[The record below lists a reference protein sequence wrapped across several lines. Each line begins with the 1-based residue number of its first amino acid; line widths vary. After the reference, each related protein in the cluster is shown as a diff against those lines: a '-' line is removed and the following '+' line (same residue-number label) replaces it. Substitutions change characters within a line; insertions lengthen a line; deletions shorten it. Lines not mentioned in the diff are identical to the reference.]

1 MMDAWKSYVYSILV
15 CLFCCA
21 VVSQMLQDGRRKAL
35 LQFLCGTAV
44 AITVLRPLTGL
55 DLTQFLTLSDWETFA
70 ADAYVAEGEA
80 AAGKERGM
88 RIKQTCE
95 AYILDKAKA
104 LGADLQICITL
115 NQQQIPVF
123 AEIQGQL
130 QQSVQMA
137 LQEILMRDL
146 GIPKEN
152 QRWTWNQEN
161 SSS

>member
-1 MMDAWKSYVYSILV
+1 MDAWKSYVYSILV

-21 VVSQMLQDGRRKAL
+21 IVSQMVQDGRRQSL

-55 DLTQFLTLSDWETFA
+55 DLTQFLAISDLEIFA
-70 ADAYVAEGEA
+70 ADAYVAEGEVT
-80 AAGKERGM
+80 AGKERGL

-115 NQQQIPVF
+115 NQEQIPVF
-123 AEIQGQL
+123 AEIQGQV
-130 QQSVQMA
+130 QQNVQME

>member
-1 MMDAWKSYVYSILV
+1 MDAWKSYVYSILV

-21 VVSQMLQDGRRKAL
+21 IVSQMVQDGRRKSL

-55 DLTQFLTLSDWETFA
+55 DLTQFLAISDLEIFA

-80 AAGKERGM
+80 TAGKERGL

-104 LGADLQICITL
+104 MGADIQPEVQIDEDWL
-115 NQQQIPVF
+115 PVSVR
-123 AEIQGQL
+123 IQGSMDPQIQKQL
-130 QQSVQMA
+130 
-137 LQEILMRDL
+137 EHILIRDM
-146 GIPKEN
+146 GITKEN
-152 QRWTWNQEN
+152 QQWTGNPEN
-161 SSS
+161 GN